1 MTQKKE
7 ILTLSDIA
15 AILDSTARDRDPQT
29 SLRAIDALAQ
39 RIFGHKL
46 FTVMR
51 HRADS
56 NEVERIY
63 SSNPAAYPVGGR
75 KQKQG
80 TRWGRIVLDEGKPFI
95 ARNEAEL
102 RASFPDHELILSLGI
117 GSIMNIPVMF
127 KGQCVGTMNVSGEAG
142 QYGEEDVRPG
152 RILAGLIVPFML

>member
-1 MTQKKE
+1 VTQKKE
-7 ILTLSDIA
+7 ILALSDVA

-29 SLRAIDALAQ
+29 SLRAVDALAQ

-51 HRADS
+51 HLADS

-63 SSNPAAYPVGGR
+63 SSNPAAYPLGGR

-80 TRWGRIVLDEGKPFI
+80 TSWGRIVLDEGQPFI

-117 GSIMNIPVMF
+117 GSIMNIPVML
-127 KGQCVGTMNVSGEAG
+127 KGQCIGTMNVSGEAG
-142 QYGEEDVRPG
+142 QYGKADFPSG

>member
-1 MTQKKE
+1 MRQTKE

-15 AILDSTARDRDPQT
+15 GILDRTAREPDPQT
-29 SLRAIDALAQ
+29 SLRAIDTLAQ

-51 HRADS
+51 QLAAS

-80 TRWGRIVLDEGKPFI
+80 TRWGQIVLNEGKPFI
-95 ARNEAEL
+95 ARNDDEL

-127 KGQCVGTMNVSGEAG
+127 KGQCMGTMNISGEAG
-142 QYGEEDVRPG
+142 QYGEADIPPG
-152 RILAGLIVPFML
+152 RILAGLIMPFML

>member
-1 MTQKKE
+1 MTQTKE
-7 ILTLSDIA
+7 ILALTDIA
-15 AILDSTARDRDPQT
+15 AVLDNTARDRDPQT

-51 HRADS
+51 HLADS

-80 TRWGRIVLDEGKPFI
+80 TSWGRIVLDEGKPFI

-102 RASFPDHELILSLGI
+102 RASFPDHELISSLGI

-127 KGQCVGTMNVSGEAG
+127 KGQCTGTMNVSGEAG
-142 QYGEEDVRPG
+142 QYGEADIRPG

>member
-1 MTQKKE
+1 MTQTKE
-7 ILTLSDIA
+7 TLALSDIA

-46 FTVMR
+46 FTIMR
-51 HRADS
+51 HVAAS
-56 NEVERIY
+56 NEVERLY

-95 ARNEAEL
+95 ARNEDEL

-142 QYGEEDVRPG
+142 QYGEADVRPG
-152 RILAGLIVPFML
+152 RILGGLLVPFML